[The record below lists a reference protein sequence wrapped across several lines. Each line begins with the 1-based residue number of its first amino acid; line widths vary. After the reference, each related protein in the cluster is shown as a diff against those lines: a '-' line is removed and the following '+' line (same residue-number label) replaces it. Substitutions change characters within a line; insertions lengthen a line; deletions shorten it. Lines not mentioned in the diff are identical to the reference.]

1 MHSDNTAKAA
11 HSTIQSLQQLPPLSA
26 VATRLL
32 EEATREDADLHRL
45 ARLIEQDP
53 GLAAR
58 IIGIANSAYFQ
69 RHNDVCTVADA
80 IIRVLGLNLVR
91 SLAIGIALSQ
101 PFDAS
106 RCPEF
111 DVGRY
116 WYQAM
121 TTATL
126 ASRLAPHLRV
136 EHSQLECLFLAGLL
150 QTLGLR
156 PRRTIR
162 VVLFAN
168 EENGLAGGVGYRDA
182 HREELPRHLLA
193 LESDSGVFA
202 PRGFETNANPE
213 AKAVLDAIAAI
224 LGRTAGAGLM
234 APGGGGA
241 DIGPLRPHGVIQV
254 GFLPDPGRYF
264 DLHHTEEDTLEK
276 VNRREIDLGA
286 GVIAAL
292 LYVVADLEQ
301 PLPRNA
307 ETAEG

>member
-1 MHSDNTAKAA
+1 MHSDNSAKAA

-45 ARLIEQDP
+45 ASLIEQDP

-111 DVGRY
+111 DLGRY
-116 WYQAM
+116 WYHAM

-150 QTLGLR
+150 QTVGRFALVHLFPESMSQVFRALKMREDADLLELETQALATNEVEGGAIIANKWHLPESISDSISCR
-156 PRRTIR
+156 NEPHRSHHFTA
-162 VVLFAN
+162 VVELINFCSGVANQLFEHPDVAPQPPA
-168 EENGLAGGVGYRDA
+168 GKPAALVLADA
-182 HREELPRHLLA
+182 TLAEILQRLVDDDPQMRSLA
-193 LESDSGVFA
+193 LSI
-202 PRGFETNANPE
+202 
-213 AKAVLDAIAAI
+213 AK
-224 LGRTAGAGLM
+224 G
-234 APGGGGA
+234 
-241 DIGPLRPHGVIQV
+241 
-254 GFLPDPGRYF
+254 
-264 DLHHTEEDTLEK
+264 
-276 VNRREIDLGA
+276 
-286 GVIAAL
+286 
-292 LYVVADLEQ
+292 
-301 PLPRNA
+301 
-307 ETAEG
+307 